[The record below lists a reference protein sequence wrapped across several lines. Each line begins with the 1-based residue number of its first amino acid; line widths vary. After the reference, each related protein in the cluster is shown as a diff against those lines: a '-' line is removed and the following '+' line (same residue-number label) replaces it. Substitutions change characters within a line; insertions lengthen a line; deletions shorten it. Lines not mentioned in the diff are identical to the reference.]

1 MSITGNDISTWH
13 AGNSCSISLGSF
25 VNISVFPGERIKRAA
40 RNNSKMLKQKCKV
53 REGELPAVI
62 EYSLL

>member
-25 VNISVFPGERIKRAA
+25 VNISGERIKRAA